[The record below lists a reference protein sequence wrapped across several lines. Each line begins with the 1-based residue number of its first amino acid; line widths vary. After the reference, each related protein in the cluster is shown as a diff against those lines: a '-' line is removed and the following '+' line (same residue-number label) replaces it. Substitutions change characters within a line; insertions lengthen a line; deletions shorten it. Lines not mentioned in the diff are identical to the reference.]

1 MSNRPCQQGRYRG
14 APLLLLFGTA
24 SGSIKT
30 AFESSFRGALKAALK
45 SYKSAILTKCSVID
59 SSLEKKEEE
68 VSLLEGP

>member
-1 MSNRPCQQGRYRG
+1 MPTRSLSRGPPPAALRDCLRFYKNRIWVEFQ
-14 APLLLLFGTA
+14 
-24 SGSIKT
+24 SW
-30 AFESSFRGALKAALK
+30 ALKAAALK